1 MDIEVLEG
9 IFDANEKIARENEAL
24 FREGGVMA
32 MNLMASPGAGKTSL
46 IANTLEL
53 LKGRLNVGVI
63 EGDIASSVDAEKLK
77 VYEIPVVQINTGGA
91 CHLDAIMI
99 QQAAGHIDLA
109 AIDLLIVEN
118 VGNLV
123 CPAEFKLGEALRAMI
138 LSVAEGHDKPL
149 KYPLMF
155 SDSDV
160 LVVNKTDLMGMSDFD
175 MAELRDTVTRMNPGI
190 IIFEVS
196 CRTGEGLQAW
206 ADWLEKRV
214 RGFIGNKG
222 S

>member
-1 MDIEVLEG
+1 MDVEILEG
-9 IFDANEKIARENEAL
+9 VFDANEKIARENDEL
-24 FREGGVMA
+24 FRSSGVLA

-46 IANTLEL
+46 IAATLEL
-53 LKGRLNVGVI
+53 LKGRREVGVI

-91 CHLDAIMI
+91 CHLDALMI
-99 QQAAGHIDLA
+99 QQAVAHIDLSS
-109 AIDLLIVEN
+109 IDLLIIEN

-123 CPAEFKLGEALRAMI
+123 CPAEFKLGESLRTMI

-160 LVVNKTDLMGMSDFD
+160 LVVNKTDLIGMGDFD

-190 IIFEVS
+190 VIFEVS
-196 CRTGEGLQAW
+196 CRTGEGLSAW
-206 ADWLEKRV
+206 VDWLDARV
-214 RGFIGNKG
+214 GEFKE

>member
-1 MDIEVLEG
+1 MDIKILEG
-9 IFDANEKIARENEAL
+9 VFDANEKIARENEAL
-24 FREGGVMA
+24 LRENGVMA

-46 IANTLEL
+46 IANTLGL
-53 LKGRLNVGVI
+53 LKEKLRIGVI
-63 EGDIASSVDAEKLK
+63 EGDIASSIDAEKLK
-77 VYEIPVVQINTGGA
+77 SYKIPVVQINTGGA

-99 QQAAGHIDLA
+99 QQALEHVDLGA
-109 AIDLLIVEN
+109 LDLLIIEN

-123 CPAEFKLGEALRAMI
+123 CPAEFKLGESFRTMI

-160 LVVNKTDLMGMSDFD
+160 LVVNKTDLIGLGDFD
-175 MAELRDTVTRMNPGI
+175 MAELRETVTRMNPGI

-196 CRTGEGLQAW
+196 CRIGDGLQAW
-206 ADWLEKRV
+206 VDWLYEKV
-214 RGFIGNKG
+214 KG
-222 S
+222 SADK